1 MTNAK
6 TAPLWKV
13 EYRAKKT
20 FDDSF
25 ERQVVELY
33 ALDRSEARGLSAEM
47 LQEDGYEHRIIKRCY
62 QP

>member
-1 MTNAK
+1 MAQE

-13 EYRAKKT
+13 EYSAKKT
-20 FDDSF
+20 FDHGW

-33 ALDRSEARGLSAEM
+33 AIDRSEARGLSAQM
-47 LQEDGYEHRIIKRCY
+47 LQDDGYEHRIIRRCY